1 MCETPQGRSCANVP
15 APEAITHLPELLVQ
29 AAGREAESALS

>member
-1 MCETPQGRSCANVP
+1 MSVP
-15 APEAITHLPELLVQ
+15 APEAVTHLSELLVQ

>member
-15 APEAITHLPELLVQ
+15 APVAITHLPKLLVQ